1 MATHTGP
8 RATLKLRLQR
18 LASSAID
25 NAWTAAELAKQA
37 GCSAGLAERYLSQL
51 ARVGEET
58 TQREV
63 LSLADDY
70 KSTLTLTAARS
81 REYLQSIAH
90 LDLDS
95 LDRDQRAL
103 RKEALSS
110 LTSLSSMLRL
120 EVSASPDAPKQLG
133 NL

>member
-1 MATHTGP
+1 ME
-8 RATLKLRLQR
+8 K
-18 LASSAID
+18 
-25 NAWTAAELAKQA
+25 
-37 GCSAGLAERYLSQL
+37 
-51 ARVGEET
+51 

-63 LSLADDY
+63 LTLASDY
-70 KSTLTLTAARS
+70 RSTLTLTAARS

-95 LDRDQRAL
+95 LDREQRAL

-120 EVSASPDAPKQLG
+120 EVSSGTETPRQLG

>member
-95 LDRDQRAL
+95 LDRDQRSL
-103 RKEALSS
+103 RKDALSS

-120 EVSASPDAPKQLG
+120 EVSSAPNAPRQLG

>member
-70 KSTLTLTAARS
+70 RSTLTLTAARS

-95 LDRDQRAL
+95 LDKDQRAL

-120 EVSASPDAPKQLG
+120 EVSSSPDAPRQLG

>member
-120 EVSASPDAPKQLG
+120 EVSTSADAPRQLG

>member
-63 LSLADDY
+63 LTLADDY

-81 REYLQSIAH
+81 REYLQSISH
-90 LDLDS
+90 LELEQLDK
-95 LDRDQRAL
+95 DQRAL

-120 EVSASPDAPKQLG
+120 EVSTSADAPRQLG